1 MANRKRTQTDG
12 ISESL
17 VVQVTD
23 QKTGKLLDGK
33 VIKVVKADEPFSYIK
48 LEDGTEIT
56 MRTNV
61 TQVIRL
67 LDRWDE
73 NGYPMYTIE
82 ARGSLTTNSPTSLK
96 RVPDDDV

>member
-1 MANRKRTQTDG
+1 MAKRKRTQTHG
-12 ISESL
+12 ISEPL

-23 QKTGKLLDGK
+23 QKTGKLVDGK
-33 VIKVVKADEPFSYIK
+33 VIKVVKADEPFSYIE

-67 LDRWDE
+67 LDRWDK
-73 NGYPMYTIE
+73 NGNPVYTIE
-82 ARGSLTTNSPTSLK
+82 AHGISRTNSPDSLK
-96 RVPDDDV
+96 GEPNYGD